1 MPYSDQVLQRARARL
16 AAARAN
22 RDQENDRRIAAIY
35 DAHPRLREIDR
46 QLRATVAQVM
56 AAAFRRGEDPT
67 ETVEQMRKANL
78 ELQRERAWI
87 LESEGIDEA
96 DLKAEPICAV
106 CGGTGYVGERMCECL
121 SELCRQEQKKEL
133 SSLLGGKESFD
144 GFRLDL
150 YPDTADANLGGYSA
164 RAVMQHVYERC
175 RRYAAEFTAH
185 APSLLLSGGTGLGKT
200 FLSAAIARSVADGGW
215 AVVYET
221 AGQVFADYE
230 AEKFGGAASTAK
242 YNRCDLLILD
252 DLGTEMTT
260 QFTLSALYS
269 LVNGRLMAGR
279 PTIISTNLTTNEIRQ
294 RYTPQIASRLLGAY
308 ELLLFAGNDI
318 RLLKKQPTK

>member
-1 MPYSDQVLQRARARL
+1 MPYSDQVLRRARARL

-22 RDQENDRRIAAIY
+22 RDQENDLRIAAIY

-56 AAAFRRGEDPT
+56 TAAFRRGEDPT
-67 ETVEQMRKANL
+67 QTVEQMRKANL

-87 LESEGIDEA
+87 LESEGIDES

-121 SELCRQEQKKEL
+121 AELCRQEQKKEL
-133 SSLLGGKESFD
+133 SSLLSGNERFD
-144 GFRLDL
+144 AFRLDL
-150 YPDTADANLGGYSA
+150 YPDMEDANLGGYSP
-164 RAVMQHVYERC
+164 RAIMRHVYERC
-175 RRYAAEFTAH
+175 RRYAAEFSVQS
-185 APSLLLSGGTGLGKT
+185 PSLLLSGGTGLGKT
-200 FLSAAIARSVADGGW
+200 FLSAAIARTVTDGGY

-221 AGQVFADYE
+221 AGQVFSDFE
-230 AEKFGGAASTAK
+230 AEKFGGSGHGTAK
-242 YNRCDLLILD
+242 YLHCDLLILD

-269 LVNGRLMAGR
+269 LVNGRLMAGL

-294 RYTPQIASRLLGAY
+294 RYTPQIASRLLGTY

-318 RLLKKQPTK
+318 RLLKKT

>member
-1 MPYSDQVLQRARARL
+1 MPYSDQVLRRARARL
-16 AAARAN
+16 AAARAS
-22 RDQENDRRIAAIY
+22 REQENDQRIAAIY
-35 DAHPRLREIDR
+35 AAHPRLQEIDR

-56 AAAFRRGEDPT
+56 AAAFRQGEDPT
-67 ETVEQMRKANL
+67 ETIAQMRRENL
-78 ELQRERAWI
+78 ALQQERAQI
-87 LESEGIDEA
+87 LEAAGIDEA

-106 CGGTGYVGERMCECL
+106 CGGTGYVGERMCCCL
-121 SELCRQEQKKEL
+121 SELCRQEQQQEL
-133 SSLLGGKESFD
+133 SSLLGGNERFD
-144 GFRLDL
+144 AFRLDL

-164 RAVMQHVYERC
+164 RAVMQHVYDRC
-175 RRYAAEFTAH
+175 CRYAAEFTVH

-200 FLSAAIARSVADGGW
+200 FLSAAIARAVADSGY

-221 AGQVFADYE
+221 AGRVFSDFE
-230 AEKFGGAASTAK
+230 AEKFGGGGAGTAK
-242 YNRCDLLILD
+242 YLRCDLLILD

-269 LVNGRLMAGR
+269 LVNGRLLAGL

-294 RYTPQIASRLLGAY
+294 RYTPQIASRLLGTY

-318 RLLKKQPTK
+318 RLLKK